1 MTTVKIAKGR
11 STSGTIVLGILVLL
25 AVLGLVTGIYRFING
40 LGASTNLSD
49 SYPWGLWIGFDF
61 TLIAFSG
68 GAFTLAAVVYI
79 FNLKKYRPVIRPAI
93 ITGLLGYV
101 SVMII
106 LLTDLGRWDRFWAFI
121 VYPNVHSP
129 LFEISWCIL
138 LYTIVLSLE
147 FLPFLFERLN
157 KPKIVKT
164 IHAISIPLVI
174 AGITLS
180 TLHQSTLGTLYLAMP
195 VRLDPLWHTGLL
207 PLLFFI
213 SSVGMGL
220 STVIMV
226 SLIAGRAFNREVE
239 MNVLEGLAKGSVWV
253 WVVYLAFKLQ
263 QLLFGG
269 LLDEALA
276 FDIRSIWYLLE
287 MVVGVILPIILYAM
301 PKVRKS
307 KSGLFWTS
315 ILVTVGI
322 LLNRFNATLTGQET
336 GAQWAIQT
344 VTETATYT
352 PYWMEYSIQIGVLA
366 AAAIAWYLI
375 ARHLPI
381 FPEDIKKAH

>member
-1 MTTVKIAKGR
+1 
-11 STSGTIVLGILVLL
+11 
-25 AVLGLVTGIYRFING
+25 
-40 LGASTNLSD
+40 
-49 SYPWGLWIGFDF
+49 
-61 TLIAFSG
+61 
-68 GAFTLAAVVYI
+68 
-79 FNLKKYRPVIRPAI
+79 
-93 ITGLLGYV
+93 
-101 SVMII
+101 
-106 LLTDLGRWDRFWAFI
+106 
-121 VYPNVHSP
+121 
-129 LFEISWCIL
+129 
-138 LYTIVLSLE
+138 
-147 FLPFLFERLN
+147 
-157 KPKIVKT
+157 
-164 IHAISIPLVI
+164 
-174 AGITLS
+174 
-180 TLHQSTLGTLYLAMP
+180 MP

-220 STVIMV
+220 STVILV

-301 PKVRKS
+301 PNVRKS

-322 LLNRFNATLTGQET
+322 LLNRFNATLTGQTT